1 MELPEVA
8 RYVSYFSV
16 LLPLGFFIAL
26 RGIRPNSRLQLFV
39 LALILVSLVFD
50 SIAFYMMSRGH
61 RTTEVFNIQDF
72 IQFGVMSV
80 IFYNMCFH
88 EYKATFFIAFSTYV
102 LFAFTNSFMIQPL
115 QEFQTMTWVTG
126 NVIFILFSVT
136 WMLHVLVNP
145 PVKRIAV
152 YGHFW
157 VNTACF
163 VYFSMSVFLF
173 VMTNYV
179 FTNMSADVS
188 RIFWS
193 LHTINNII
201 KNILFAVAMFYLSK
215 EDGKNAFAAS

>member
-1 MELPEVA
+1 MEFLA
-8 RYVSYFSV
+8 FTSHASSLSA
-16 LLPLGFFIAL
+16 LLPLIFFLAL
-26 RGIRPNSRLQLFV
+26 RGLRPNSQLQLYV
-39 LALILVSLVFD
+39 LALILVSVASD
-50 SIAFYMMSRGH
+50 AIAFYMMTHGQ

-72 IQFGVMSV
+72 VQFGVISLM
-80 IFYNMCFH
+80 FYKMCFE
-88 EYKATFFIAFSTYV
+88 EYKTTFYIGFFTYIV
-102 LFAFTNSFMIQPL
+102 FAATNSLFIQSFH
-115 QEFQTMTWVTG
+115 EFQNMTWVTG

-152 YGHFW
+152 YGQFW

-163 VYFSMSVFLF
+163 IYFSMSVFLF

-179 FTNMSADVS
+179 FVNMSTDVS

-193 LHTINNII
+193 LHNLNNIL

>member
-1 MELPEVA
+1 MAIYYASHLSTVVPIAIFFVFTRPRQAAAVQLLVLALMVA
-8 RYVSYFSV
+8 SFAADSIAYWSGSTGQGTAPILNVQDFVQFGIISLIFYKMCFYEYKTT
-16 LLPLGFFIAL
+16 FFIAL
-26 RGIRPNSRLQLFV
+26 
-39 LALILVSLVFD
+39 
-50 SIAFYMMSRGH
+50 
-61 RTTEVFNIQDF
+61 
-72 IQFGVMSV
+72 
-80 IFYNMCFH
+80 
-88 EYKATFFIAFSTYV
+88 STYV
-102 LFAFTNSFMIQPL
+102 LFAFTNSLMIQPL
-115 QEFQTMTWVTG
+115 HEFQNMTWVTG

-163 VYFSMSVFLF
+163 VYFSMSIFLF

-193 LHTINNII
+193 LHTLNNII